1 MNEYKC
7 TERTTRNKGGEMKA
21 QSETSLAKISHRKGC
36 NSFNLLVAKSCII
49 SPSLLLIREAN
60 PIDKVV
66 RRDFASVFIK
76 RSTVMN

>member
-7 TERTTRNKGGEMKA
+7 TERTPRNKGGEMKA
-21 QSETSLAKISHRKGC
+21 QSEMSLAEISHRKGF
-36 NSFNLLVAKSCII
+36 NSLYLLVAKNSII
-49 SPSLLLIREAN
+49 SASLLLIREAN
-60 PIDKVV
+60 PIDKAA